1 MEYEV
6 MEQSILKNLQ
16 ELSEFCV
23 SDFKVNNYYELV
35 DKIIH
40 TNNIVALLKEENYGL
55 YKELEKKVESEEE

>member
-1 MEYEV
+1 MEYDL

-35 DKIIH
+35 DKIIYI
-40 TNNIVALLKEENYGL
+40 NNIVTLLKQENYGL
-55 YKELEKKVESEEE
+55 YKELEKKVESED